1 MGALILRKIYWWLE
15 KKIVPGLT
23 NSQYYYKRKLFE
35 NLPDQKFMWLDLG
48 CGRQVFGAWMR
59 SEQQEMLSKVRFA
72 VGIDRDLPALKA
84 HTGFDAKICADLEA
98 IPLKDRTFDVI
109 TANMVVEHLAKPD
122 EVFCEVYRL
131 LRSDGIF
138 VFHTSNAA
146 NPFIRTAAKLPQGLK
161 NGVVYLLEN
170 RKAED
175 VFPTHYKV
183 NRPKEVRAVAADA
196 GFAVEEI
203 EMASTSAFT
212 QMITP
217 LALLELLWVRLL
229 QRPGLQ
235 HLQTNL
241 ICVLKKKAAAA
252 EAR

>member
-1 MGALILRKIYWWLE
+1 MLRKTYWWLE
-15 KKIVPGLT
+15 KTIVPGLT
-23 NSQYYYKRKLFE
+23 NSQYYYKRKLFA
-35 NLPDQKFMWLDLG
+35 NLPADKFTWLDLG

-72 VGIDRDLPALKA
+72 VGVDIDLQALKA
-84 HTGFDAKICADLEA
+84 HSGFDARVYADLRA

-109 TANMVVEHLAKPD
+109 TANMVVEHLAEPE
-122 EVFCEVYRL
+122 EVFREVYRL

-146 NPFIRTAAKLPQGLK
+146 NPLIRTAAKLPQGLK
-161 NGVVYLLEN
+161 NRIVYLFEN
-170 RKAED
+170 RKAND

-183 NRPKEVRAVAADA
+183 NRPKEVKAVAADA

-212 QMITP
+212 QMFTP
-217 LALLELLWVRLL
+217 LALLELLWVRMLRL
-229 QRPGLQ
+229 PGLQ

-241 ICVLKKKAAAA
+241 ICVLRKKAEAA